1 MKFDFYIEKIKFN
14 FDIFGTGSVTISWN
28 GNSIENFTVEKDIR
42 QTNHVSVS
50 FRKADAGDEKS
61 YAVLRSFLIN
71 GYDFT
76 DDFKTLDYHVDTSK
90 HDVNTTLPNN
100 LYFGYVGKIDFIIQC
115 KNDLLSKAAWTI
127 AENEFEYIKFPSK
140 TDIFRPDKNK
150 EMVISDA
157 RSCFFG
163 FSNIEDKEMIDFIN
177 NLKLDELKIPLR
189 KTDEQVYIQEWINQ
203 SNRISFLNFD
213 AVPNFCFSDGIIES
227 INSFMSRTRELY
239 IPTKV
244 FYMYREI
251 LEGRDIQLKDIF
263 KDDLKKNSNVILELP
278 SPWYSTDLILSTI
291 KKAKSKNCKI
301 ALDMTWLPITND
313 AIDLDLNDVDEIYF
327 GMNKTWPTTSYRPSF
342 RWTRNYIQDVISFKW
357 NHTAYSITSANIF
370 LRLVKTYDID
380 YIYKKY
386 LPIVDKINKVF
397 ELDKTPVL
405 WFNRH
410 KDIVH
415 NDENYISRHFYHNEL
430 VGMKRL
436 VKYHGKYFW

>member
-1 MKFDFYIEKIKFN
+1 
-14 FDIFGTGSVTISWN
+14 
-28 GNSIENFTVEKDIR
+28 
-42 QTNHVSVS
+42 
-50 FRKADAGDEKS
+50 
-61 YAVLRSFLIN
+61 
-71 GYDFT
+71 
-76 DDFKTLDYHVDTSK
+76 
-90 HDVNTTLPNN
+90 
-100 LYFGYVGKIDFIIQC
+100 
-115 KNDLLSKAAWTI
+115 
-127 AENEFEYIKFPSK
+127 
-140 TDIFRPDKNK
+140 
-150 EMVISDA
+150 MVISDA

>member
-1 MKFDFYIEKIKFN
+1 
-14 FDIFGTGSVTISWN
+14 
-28 GNSIENFTVEKDIR
+28 
-42 QTNHVSVS
+42 
-50 FRKADAGDEKS
+50 
-61 YAVLRSFLIN
+61 
-71 GYDFT
+71 
-76 DDFKTLDYHVDTSK
+76 
-90 HDVNTTLPNN
+90 
-100 LYFGYVGKIDFIIQC
+100 
-115 KNDLLSKAAWTI
+115 
-127 AENEFEYIKFPSK
+127 
-140 TDIFRPDKNK
+140 
-150 EMVISDA
+150 
-157 RSCFFG
+157 
-163 FSNIEDKEMIDFIN
+163 
-177 NLKLDELKIPLR
+177 
-189 KTDEQVYIQEWINQ
+189 
-203 SNRISFLNFD
+203 
-213 AVPNFCFSDGIIES
+213 
-227 INSFMSRTRELY
+227 
-239 IPTKV
+239 
-244 FYMYREI
+244 
-251 LEGRDIQLKDIF
+251 
-263 KDDLKKNSNVILELP
+263 
-278 SPWYSTDLILSTI
+278 
-291 KKAKSKNCKI
+291 
-301 ALDMTWLPITND
+301 MTWLPITND